1 MDESS
6 LDLFVPP
13 DSQHPSFFESS
24 DERGVEGRTVVT
36 NGYRLQQTKTD
47 GQQEVQDAIGIVVA
61 NQDEDE
67 VQDRAGN
74 GRNDLTEENQIADTA
89 IDEGEQQFA

>member
-13 DSQHPSFFESS
+13 DSQHPSFFESL

-36 NGYRLQQTKTD
+36 DEYHLQQTETD
-47 GQQEVQDAIGIVVA
+47 
-61 NQDEDE
+61 
-67 VQDRAGN
+67 
-74 GRNDLTEENQIADTA
+74 
-89 IDEGEQQFA
+89 

>member
-36 NGYRLQQTKTD
+36 DEYHLQHTETD
-47 GQQEVQDAIGIVVA
+47 GQQEVQDAISIAVA
-61 NQDEDE
+61 DQNE
-67 VQDRAGN
+67 VQDTSVMAEMN
-74 GRNDLTEENQIADTA
+74 
-89 IDEGEQQFA
+89 

>member
-36 NGYRLQQTKTD
+36 DEYEYHLQQTETD
-47 GQQEVQDAIGIVVA
+47 GQQEVQDTISIAVA
-61 NQDEDE
+61 DQNE
-67 VQDRAGN
+67 VQDTSIMAEMN
-74 GRNDLTEENQIADTA
+74 
-89 IDEGEQQFA
+89 

>member
-36 NGYRLQQTKTD
+36 NGYHLQQTETD
-47 GQQEVQDAIGIVVA
+47 GQQEVQDAIGIAVA
-61 NQDEDE
+61 NQDEDK
-67 VQDRAGN
+67 VQDPAGN
-74 GRNDLTEENQIADTA
+74 GRNDLTEENQTADTA
-89 IDEGEQQFA
+89 VDESEQQFA

>member
-24 DERGVEGRTVVT
+24 DEGRTVVT
-36 NGYRLQQTKTD
+36 DEYHLQQTETD
-47 GQQEVQDAIGIVVA
+47 EQQEVQDAISIAVA
-61 NQDEDE
+61 DQNE
-67 VQDRAGN
+67 VQDMSVMAEMN
-74 GRNDLTEENQIADTA
+74 
-89 IDEGEQQFA
+89 

>member
-1 MDESS
+1 MNESS

-36 NGYRLQQTKTD
+36 DEYHLQQTETN
-47 GQQEVQDAIGIVVA
+47 GQQEVQDAIS
-61 NQDEDE
+61 
-67 VQDRAGN
+67 
-74 GRNDLTEENQIADTA
+74 IAINTSVMA
-89 IDEGEQQFA
+89 EMN

>member
-13 DSQHPSFFESS
+13 DSRHPSFFESS

-36 NGYRLQQTKTD
+36 DMNITFNKLKLMDNKKFKTPLALLLLIKTKYKTC
-47 GQQEVQDAIGIVVA
+47 
-61 NQDEDE
+61 
-67 VQDRAGN
+67 R
-74 GRNDLTEENQIADTA
+74 
-89 IDEGEQQFA
+89 

>member
-24 DERGVEGRTVVT
+24 DERGVEGRTVVK
-36 NGYRLQQTKTD
+36 NEYHLQQTETD
-47 GQQEVQDAIGIVVA
+47 GQQEVQDTIGIAVA
-61 NQDEDE
+61 DQDE
-67 VQDRAGN
+67 VQDPAGN
-74 GRNDLTEENQIADTA
+74 GRNELTEENQTADTA
-89 IDEGEQQFA
+89 VDEGKQQFA

>member
-24 DERGVEGRTVVT
+24 DERGAEGRTVVT
-36 NGYRLQQTKTD
+36 DEYHPQQTETD
-47 GQQEVQDAIGIVVA
+47 GQQEVQDAISIAVA
-61 NQDEDE
+61 DQNE
-67 VQDRAGN
+67 VQDTSVMAEMN
-74 GRNDLTEENQIADTA
+74 
-89 IDEGEQQFA
+89 

>member
-36 NGYRLQQTKTD
+36 DEYHLQQTETD
-47 GQQEVQDAIGIVVA
+47 GQQEAQDTIGIAVA
-61 NQDEDE
+61 DQNE
-67 VQDRAGN
+67 VQDTSVMAEMN
-74 GRNDLTEENQIADTA
+74 
-89 IDEGEQQFA
+89 

>member
-1 MDESS
+1 MDESL

-36 NGYRLQQTKTD
+36 DEYHPQQTETD
-47 GQQEVQDAIGIVVA
+47 GQQEVQDAISIAVA
-61 NQDEDE
+61 DQNE
-67 VQDRAGN
+67 VQDTLVMAEMN
-74 GRNDLTEENQIADTA
+74 
-89 IDEGEQQFA
+89 